1 MKFFH
6 LSDLHIGKR
15 VNDFSM
21 LEDQEYIL
29 KVILQIIDQEKPDA
43 VIIAGDVYDK
53 SIPSAE
59 AVQLFDDFLVR
70 LSVRKLHTMIISGNH
85 DSPERLSFGSRIMSS
100 GGIHIA
106 PVYSKK
112 IDPVILHDEFGEI
125 YFYLLPFIKPAH
137 VKMQFPDKEIDSYTK
152 ALETAIEAIDIN
164 PEKRNVLVTHQF
176 VTGALRS
183 DSEDISVGGSDNVD
197 ARVFAGFDYVA
208 LGHLHRPQ
216 KVGKDTIRYSGTP
229 LKYSFS
235 EAGHHKSITMVECLE
250 KENISINEIPLIPKR
265 DMRKIRGQYLK
276 IVAKEFYQDKNTDDY
291 LQITLTDE
299 EEIPEAVGKLRVI
312 YPNIMKLE
320 YDNTRTRKGAAIS
333 GFEKMELKKPLDLF
347 AEFYEM
353 QNNQALKKE
362 QRKFLQKMIED
373 IWEDKV

>member
-1 MKFFH
+1 MKLFH

-15 VNDFSM
+15 VNEFSM

-70 LSVRKLHTMIISGNH
+70 LSARKLQTMIISGNH

-112 IDPVILHDEFGEI
+112 IDPLILHDEFGDI
-125 YFYLLPFIKPAH
+125 CFYLLPFIKPAH

-152 ALETAIEAIDIN
+152 ALETALEAIDIN

-176 VTGALRS
+176 VTGALRT

-216 KVGKDTIRYSGTP
+216 KAGKDTIRYSGTP

-250 KENISINEIPLIPKR
+250 KGNISIKEIPLVPKR
-265 DMRKIRGQYLK
+265 DMRKIRGKYRK
-276 IVAKEFYQDKNTDDY
+276 IVSKEFYQDKNTEDY

-299 EEIPEAVGKLRVI
+299 EEIPEAIGKLRVI

-320 YDNTRTRKGAAIS
+320 YDNTRTQKSAVVS

-347 AEFYEM
+347 VDFYEM
-353 QNNQALKKE
+353 QNNQGLKKK
-362 QRKFLQKMIED
+362 QKIFLQKLIED